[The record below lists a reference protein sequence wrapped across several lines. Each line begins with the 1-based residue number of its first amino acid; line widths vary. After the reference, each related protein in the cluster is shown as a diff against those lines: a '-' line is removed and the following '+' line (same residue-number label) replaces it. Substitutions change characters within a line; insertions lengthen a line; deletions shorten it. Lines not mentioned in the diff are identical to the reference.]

1 MIKVILL
8 VTLSFTT
15 LFASGQ
21 GKAKKSPM
29 AWLTVAEAQAKMDA
43 ETRPVL
49 VDVYTDWCHYCK
61 VMDATTWVNPQVTDY
76 VARNFYPVKFNAESK
91 EPASWMGK
99 DFEYKPAYKVHM
111 LAAAWL
117 LGNIVYPSTVIIPPN
132 GAEPI
137 VIPGVIEVK
146 DLEPVLNYFGEK
158 HYLTTTW
165 EAYKSSFINK
175 WK

>member
-1 MIKVILL
+1 MTKVIPLFL
-8 VTLSFTT
+8 LSF
-15 LFASGQ
+15 LSLMANGQ
-21 GKAKKSPM
+21 GKGKKSPM
-29 AWLTVAEAQAKMDA
+29 AWLTVAEAQTQMDA

-61 VMDATTWVNPQVTDY
+61 IMDATTWVNPQVTDY
-76 VARNFYPVKFNAESK
+76 VARYFYPIKLNAEGK

-99 DFEYKPAYKVHM
+99 DYAYKPAYKVHM
-111 LAAAWL
+111 LAAEWL
-117 LGNIVYPSTVIIPPN
+117 LGNMVYPSTVILPPN
-132 GAEPI
+132 GAEPV

-146 DLEPVLNYFGEK
+146 DLEPILTYFGEK

-165 EAYKSSFINK
+165 ESYKASYKNT

>member
-1 MIKVILL
+1 MIKVISL
-8 VTLSFTT
+8 VTLSFVSLLAT
-15 LFASGQ
+15 AQSKG
-21 GKAKKSPM
+21 KKSPM
-29 AWLTVAEAQAKMDA
+29 AWLTVAEAQAKMDK

-76 VARNFYPVKFNAESK
+76 VARFFYPVKFNAESK

-99 DFEYKPAYKVHM
+99 DYAYKPAYKVHM

-117 LGNIVYPSTVIIPPN
+117 QGNIVYPSTVIIPPN
-132 GAEPI
+132 GAEPV

-158 HYLTTTW
+158 HYLTATW
-165 EAYKSSFINK
+165 EDYKAAFKNK